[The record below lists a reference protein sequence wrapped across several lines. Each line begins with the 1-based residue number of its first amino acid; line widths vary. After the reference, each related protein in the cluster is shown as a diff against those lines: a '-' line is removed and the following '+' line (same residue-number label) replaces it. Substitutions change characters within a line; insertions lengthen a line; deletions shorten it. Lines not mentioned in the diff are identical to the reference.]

1 MSSTNNFEFKNEY
14 EIIEY
19 LKNEF
24 NITGKHA
31 EEVIKDI
38 TNIENNNHTDIEN
51 NNHTNFYEKQ
61 NQTCCLCNSSYMLR
75 KCEHCRDL
83 VCSKDRTYCK
93 DCKNLLCNDCAKHC
107 PFCYAECCEFKG
119 GNRCSNYCEIYKTT
133 NGIDRV
139 NVCWNCKSHFCEEH
153 MIICQHCKAQ
163 HCGLCIHEGN
173 GCAC

>member
-1 MSSTNNFEFKNEY
+1 MSSNNNFEFKNEY
-14 EIIEY
+14 EIIKY

-38 TNIENNNHTDIEN
+38 TEIENNEPVDYIPFTI
-51 NNHTNFYEKQ
+51 
-61 NQTCCLCNSSYMLR
+61 CSMCSNSIRL
-75 KCEHCRDL
+75 KECERCHDL

-93 DCKNLLCNDCAKHC
+93 DCNNLLCNDCAEHC
-107 PFCYAECCEFKG
+107 PFCYVECCDLKG
-119 GNRCSNYCEIYKTT
+119 GNHCSNFCEKYKSF

-139 NVCWNCKSHFCEEH
+139 NICWNCKSHFCEEH

-163 HCGLCIHEGN
+163 HCGRCIHEGN